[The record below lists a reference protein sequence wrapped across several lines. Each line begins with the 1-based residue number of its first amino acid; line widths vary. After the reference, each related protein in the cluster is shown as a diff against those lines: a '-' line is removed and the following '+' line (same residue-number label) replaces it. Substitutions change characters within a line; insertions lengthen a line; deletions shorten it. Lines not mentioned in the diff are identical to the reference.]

1 MIIERFLQVKNMGF
15 VKSRRKSNTGIG
27 KTFENYVGVVE
38 NNLDEPDLFGYEIK
52 SHREEAAS
60 YITLFTK
67 SPNFPP
73 HANSYLKDRFGKP
86 YEDNAGLKK
95 LHTSMFAS
103 KFNKFGENLSF
114 RLVNDKIRKIVK
126 IGVYD
131 AETKALIDDCA
142 GYTYDCLDKVLKKK
156 LKDLFYVTA
165 DRKFIG
171 NDEYF
176 FFNKAEVYSNPS
188 IGKFLDLLDREEKSD
203 VVNRY
208 LETIKNRIEAMKR
221 LTEELFQYS
230 IVISAEYDLTMES
243 LSINNVLEESI
254 LEFYGIL
261 QQQKI
266 TPNILITE
274 NKIVRKANRIALSRI
289 FSNLMSN
296 AIKYSDGDLEICLTD
311 TGKIIFSNSASDLN
325 DMEVE
330 RLFDRFYTVEN
341 ARKSTGLGLSISRI
355 LIGKMNGE
363 ITAQYKNGRLS
374 ICVQLPE
381 N

>member
-1 MIIERFLQVKNMGF
+1 MEFWLLVVIGILLIIIIILSIKILLVQKAAREIETAFAERLMTDT
-15 VKSRRKSNTGIG
+15 NT
-27 KTFENYVGVVE
+27 
-38 NNLDEPDLFGYEIK
+38 
-52 SHREEAAS
+52 
-60 YITLFTK
+60 
-67 SPNFPP
+67 
-73 HANSYLKDRFGKP
+73 
-86 YEDNAGLKK
+86 
-95 LHTSMFAS
+95 
-103 KFNKFGENLSF
+103 
-114 RLVNDKIRKIVK
+114 
-126 IGVYD
+126 
-131 AETKALIDDCA
+131 LIDISYQDKTMRKLA
-142 GYTYDCLDKVLKKK
+142 ERLNIELRKLRKERHRFNRGDLELKEAVTNISHDLRTPLTAISGY
-156 LKDLFYVTA
+156 
-165 DRKFIG
+165 
-171 NDEYF
+171 
-176 FFNKAEVYSNPS
+176 
-188 IGKFLDLLDREEKSD
+188 LDLLDREEKSD

-311 TGKIIFSNSASDLN
+311 TGKIFFSNSASDLN